1 MKLLQV
7 QVAACG
13 CAMDVQAAKRGAGS
27 AWRDG
32 TCCSSASS
40 DWRLEGLKLS
50 FSMKGWKEMSCL
62 WAAAEAD
69 VV

>member
-32 TCCSSASS
+32 TCCSSVSS
-40 DWRLEGLKLS
+40 DWRLVEGLKLS
-50 FSMKGWKEMSCL
+50 FSMKDGKK
-62 WAAAEAD
+62 
-69 VV
+69 